1 MAWWIIWLATCVL
14 LVNSEASIY
23 DDDYDAY
30 TRTYDY
36 KTAGKL
42 DVFTYDIQKVGV
54 CNWLSPIIRTYTSLR

>member
-1 MAWWIIWLATCVL
+1 ML

-36 KTAGKL
+36 KNAGNL
-42 DVFTYDIQKVGV
+42 DVFPFDNQSVYLLMELATIDNMYQHQ
-54 CNWLSPIIRTYTSLR
+54 S

>member
-30 TRTYDY
+30 TRIYDY
-36 KTAGKL
+36 KSAGKL
-42 DVFTYDIQKVGV
+42 DVNVLTT
-54 CNWLSPIIRTYTSLR
+54 LIII

>member
-1 MAWWIIWLATCVL
+1 MAWWIIWLTTCVL

-36 KTAGKL
+36 KNAGKF
-42 DVFTYDIQKVGV
+42 DVFPCENQKV
-54 CNWLSPIIRTYTSLR
+54 